1 MTDRCFPRL
10 IGVCTTQTNSS
21 SDAHNA
27 LIETGHVNYRG
38 SAGYL
43 PRVSGV
49 APKYAEKSRIV
60 AESFELGANISEV
73 ARRNGVNLGV
83 LSTWR
88 KEASR
93 LMADAGAPAF
103 APAVVVEEGHTTS
116 SPAHLANEVFE
127 RRDRPVETTGMIEI
141 DIAGARI
148 RVPVGAD
155 LNTLATVFAAV
166 RRAP

>member
-1 MTDRCFPRL
+1 ME
-10 IGVCTTQTNSS
+10 
-21 SDAHNA
+21 DALSEARHNA
-27 LIETGHVNYRG
+27 KAYRR
-38 SAGYL
+38 A
-43 PRVSGV
+43 GV
-49 APKYAEKSRIV
+49 APGHIHRYRWRDAEKSRIV
-60 AESFELGANISEV
+60 AESFKQGANISEV
-73 ARRNGVNLGV
+73 ARRNGVNRGV

-93 LMADAGAPAF
+93 LMADAGVPAF

-116 SPAHLANEVFE
+116 SPAHLANEAFE
-127 RRDRPVETTGMIEI
+127 RRDRSVETTGMIEI
-141 DIAGARI
+141 DFAGARI